1 MNRIPL
7 LSFYFMKKF
16 LPLLALFLFGCQSFT
31 KLEHKM
37 LEPVAKTPVI
47 SESTTHD
54 QFESQNL
61 QTKKIEEKKTSV
73 ALFLPFSGK
82 NKDLGWSLFNAATI
96 SLFDNDH
103 NNAIELVLIDSKD
116 TPEEAEVAFKQIV
129 DRKIKIVIG
138 PVFSQAIPAIE
149 KEAKRNEIT
158 VISLSNNQELI
169 GKINSDGGVFLA
181 GILPEAQMDR
191 IIEYGID
198 QGKLNFATIAPNS
211 QYGRTIS
218 SLFGKIVRDR
228 DGNMITSEFYDS
240 NGVNID
246 RAVERVI
253 NAFTLSSNL
262 TKGKSKL
269 KKDVVLADKDRV
281 YPQIIFVPE
290 SGKMLSKI
298 AAALKKLN
306 KDERDFQLIGT
317 SQWDDSAIAN
327 DSNLLG
333 AWFPAPENGRFRNFE
348 RSYYQ
353 SFNKFPPRI
362 SSLVYDLTAAT
373 IELANRSGRLK
384 APKIV
389 DFIGYENPPINGF
402 DGIDGPFRFL
412 PNGLVQ
418 RNLAVLQVGGGRFDT
433 IDRAVERFLKY

>member
-1 MNRIPL
+1 
-7 LSFYFMKKF
+7 MKKF
-16 LPLLALFLFGCQSFT
+16 LPLLVLLLFGCQSVT
-31 KLEHKM
+31 KIEHKIP
-37 LEPVAKTPVI
+37 EPVVKVPVI

-54 QFESQNL
+54 QFESKNL
-61 QTKKIEEKKTSV
+61 QTSKIEEKKTQV

-116 TPEEAEVAFKQIV
+116 TAAEAQEAFKQIV
-129 DRKIKIVIG
+129 ERKIKIVIG
-138 PVFSQAIPAIE
+138 PVFSQAVLAIE
-149 KEAKRNEIT
+149 NEAKRNGIT
-158 VISLSNNQELI
+158 VISLTNNQELI

-181 GILPEAQMDR
+181 GILPEAQMDK

-198 QGKLNFATIAPNS
+198 QGKSNFATIAPNS

-218 SLFGKIVRDR
+218 SLFSKIVRDR
-228 DGNMITSEFYDS
+228 DGNMITSEFYET
-240 NGVNID
+240 NGANID
-246 RAVERVI
+246 RALERVV
-253 NAFTLSSNL
+253 NAFTLSPNL
-262 TKGKSKL
+262 TDGKSKL
-269 KKDVVLADKDRV
+269 KKDVVLVDKDRI

-290 SGKMLSKI
+290 SGKLLSKI

-317 SQWDDSAIAN
+317 SQWDEIAIAN

-333 AWFPAPENGRFRNFE
+333 AWFPAPENSRFRNFE
-348 RSYYQ
+348 RAYYQ
-353 SFNKFPPRI
+353 NFNKFPPRI
-362 SSLVYDLTAAT
+362 SSLVYDLIAVS
-373 IELANRSGRLK
+373 IELANRSGRLQ
-384 APKIV
+384 APKIA
-389 DFIGYENPPINGF
+389 DFIGYENPPVNGF

-418 RNLAVLQVGGGRFDT
+418 RNLAVLQVGGGKFDT
-433 IDRAVERFLKY
+433 IDRAVDRFLKY